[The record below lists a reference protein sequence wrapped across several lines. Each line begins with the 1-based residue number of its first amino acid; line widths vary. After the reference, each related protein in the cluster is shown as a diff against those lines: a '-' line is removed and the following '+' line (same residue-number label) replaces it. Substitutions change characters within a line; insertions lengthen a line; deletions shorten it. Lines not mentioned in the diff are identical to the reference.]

1 MTITKEFFLLRGVTV
16 QLLCF
21 ADNSIGR
28 STSKF
33 FVKGG
38 MYFRLNS
45 EIYEMTVFGP
55 LFTIFFL
62 DMELICGEANRSRD
76 GIANFRPNMVLG
88 GSNVCVCVGG
98 GADKE

>member
-45 EIYEMTVFGP
+45 EIYEMTVFEP

-62 DMELICGEANRSRD
+62 DMELTKGMPRGQKTTRADTLEKSP
-76 GIANFRPNMVLG
+76 F
-88 GSNVCVCVGG
+88 VGCWG
-98 GADKE
+98 FSLVI